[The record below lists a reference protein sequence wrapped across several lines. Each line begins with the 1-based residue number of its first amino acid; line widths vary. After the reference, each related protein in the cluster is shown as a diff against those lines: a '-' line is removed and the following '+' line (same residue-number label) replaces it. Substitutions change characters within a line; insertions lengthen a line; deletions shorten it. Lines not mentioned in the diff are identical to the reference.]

1 MRIMRVELFLFTS
14 RSKTNKLIV
23 NLQATISKQSLNN
36 LQAGLNASRFEFT
49 FIVIYLVIK
58 LT

>member
-36 LQAGLNASRFEFT
+36 LQAGLNASRSEFT